1 MGREDD
7 IRIILELGR
16 RTRTPTPR
24 WLWIAAV
31 VIGAVCAVC
40 FTAMMLGG
48 REPPSQSPGPGPSAR
63 PSHPVEQRPGTG
75 SGLGLG
81 LMIGTGVGLV
91 IGFSIG
97 RQRLSH
103 SSRRRP

>member
-1 MGREDD
+1 MGRDDD
-7 IRIILELGR
+7 IRVIAELGR

-31 VIGAVCAVC
+31 FIGAICAVC
-40 FTAMMLGG
+40 FTVMMLGG
-48 REPPSQSPGPGPSAR
+48 REPTSHSPSVP
-63 PSHPVEQRPGTG
+63 PSHRVEQRSGTG

-81 LMIGTGVGLV
+81 LMIGTGVGIV